1 MARGR
6 KKGETKNRIEIKD
19 DFMAPYY
26 LTQDERQFVI
36 MKEGNTLAQGY
47 YGSLPNA
54 LTRITELLMMDK
66 SKPSVTL
73 KEYIDT
79 YDQIKTEITNAV
91 SL

>member
-6 KKGETKNRIEIKD
+6 KKGETKNRIEIKE
-19 DFMAPYY
+19 DFMSPYY

-54 LTRITELLMMDK
+54 LSRITELLMMDK
-66 SKPSVTL
+66 SEGTVTL
-73 KEYIDT
+73 KEYIER
-79 YDQIKTEITNAV
+79 YNQIKTEITNAV